1 MKVHLI
7 LSEVMAR
14 IDELRRDHRAVQN
27 AAAIESMRRILVT
40 FWFFAPVEVGLA
52 VWYWNYQIPA
62 ITPQEQLWAN
72 SLSLLHAVT
81 AATTL
86 LLMIVVSRILRRS
99 NPGTRTVL
107 GLQAMMCLTYLMYG
121 VVVSYFDVAVGGTEA
136 FILVCFAVAG
146 LSLMRPMVS
155 MVLFGITFVAIWQML
170 LLSDQSGQQLAIMR
184 FNSIAAI
191 VLAIIVSAM
200 IFHQYAKSLLLR
212 RALEVLAGQDPL
224 TLLPNRRE
232 LMERLKMALSL
243 TARHG
248 KYGALLLIDL
258 DNFKNINDTR
268 GHITGDLLLK
278 EVAGRLIASVREG
291 DTVAR
296 FGGDEFMVMLEN
308 LGKDL
313 TSAAR
318 QAEVVSEKILE
329 RIRQQYVLGTSELG
343 QSSASIGI
351 ALFSP
356 GDHSTEELIKQADVA
371 MYQAKDAGRNTAR
384 FYDAEMQARLVDRAT
399 LEDDLRQALALQQF
413 VLHYQPQ
420 VDLVGKVLG
429 AEVLVRWLHPQRGLI
444 APGQFIPLAEEVGL
458 ISAIGSWVLETTCIQ
473 LACWAMQPARSQLTL
488 SVNVSSRQFREADFV
503 DRISQIILHTGANP
517 KRLKLELTESIMV
530 KDVDDV
536 VTKMGALRDQG
547 MCFSLDD
554 FGTGYSSLAYLKRM
568 PIDQLKIDQGFV
580 RNILTD
586 HNDAAIAKMVVALA
600 DSMGLSVIAEGVETG
615 EQRDFLAGLG
625 CHEYQGYLFGRPL
638 PVKDFETM
646 LLSTHD
652 QKPTA

>member
-258 DNFKNINDTR
+258 DNFR
-268 GHITGDLLLK
+268 
-278 EVAGRLIASVREG
+278 
-291 DTVAR
+291 
-296 FGGDEFMVMLEN
+296 
-308 LGKDL
+308 
-313 TSAAR
+313 TSTIPAA
-318 QAEVVSEKILE
+318 ILP
-329 RIRQQYVLGTSELG
+329 GTCCSRK
-343 QSSASIGI
+343 
-351 ALFSP
+351 SP
-356 GDHSTEELIKQADVA
+356 GDSLQAYV
-371 MYQAKDAGRNTAR
+371 
-384 FYDAEMQARLVDRAT
+384 
-399 LEDDLRQALALQQF
+399 
-413 VLHYQPQ
+413 
-420 VDLVGKVLG
+420 KV
-429 AEVLVRWLHPQRGLI
+429 I
-444 APGQFIPLAEEVGL
+444 
-458 ISAIGSWVLETTCIQ
+458 
-473 LACWAMQPARSQLTL
+473 RSPD
-488 SVNVSSRQFREADFV
+488 S
-503 DRISQIILHTGANP
+503 
-517 KRLKLELTESIMV
+517 
-530 KDVDDV
+530 V
-536 VTKMGALRDQG
+536 VTNSWSCWKI
-547 MCFSLDD
+547 
-554 FGTGYSSLAYLKRM
+554 LA
-568 PIDQLKIDQGFV
+568 KI
-580 RNILTD
+580 
-586 HNDAAIAKMVVALA
+586 
-600 DSMGLSVIAEGVETG
+600 
-615 EQRDFLAGLG
+615 
-625 CHEYQGYLFGRPL
+625 
-638 PVKDFETM
+638 
-646 LLSTHD
+646 
-652 QKPTA
+652 